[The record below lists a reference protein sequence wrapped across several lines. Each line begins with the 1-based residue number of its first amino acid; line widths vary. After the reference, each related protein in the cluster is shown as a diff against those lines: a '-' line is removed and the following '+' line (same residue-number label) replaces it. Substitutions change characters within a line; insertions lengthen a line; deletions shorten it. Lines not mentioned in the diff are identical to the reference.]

1 MRFQLHRNK
10 VVASKFGHTIEFV
23 KGQLVHVPKEAWEE
37 VVAVG
42 AVPESE
48 LPEDEVRK
56 AENNLSADERKELV
70 FIAFTQLV
78 EKNDRESF
86 TGNGAPHAKV
96 VSEITGFTIDAKERD
111 ALWSEFR
118 QMNASGS

>member
-56 AENNLSADERKELV
+56 AENIEVDGRARV
-70 FIAFTQLV
+70 H
-78 EKNDRESF
+78 
-86 TGNGAPHAKV
+86 AP
-96 VSEITGFTIDAKERD
+96 
-111 ALWSEFR
+111 
-118 QMNASGS
+118 SGPDPGHSSTSS